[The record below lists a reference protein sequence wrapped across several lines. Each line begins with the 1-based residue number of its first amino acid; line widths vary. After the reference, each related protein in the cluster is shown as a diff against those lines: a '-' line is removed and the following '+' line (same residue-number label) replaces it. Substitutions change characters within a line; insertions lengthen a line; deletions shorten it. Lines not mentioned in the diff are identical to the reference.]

1 MFDHN
6 KKIIIREKYAYQ
18 SGAHYCSLYIFCSIP
33 IFKTPSPQNR
43 SLDFNAESV
52 LIQKNRSVRF
62 REILESEKMQRFWS
76 YFLYLVQNKKSKKK

>member
-33 IFKTPSPQNR
+33 IFKTPSLQNR
-43 SLDFNAESV
+43 SLDFNAGSV
-52 LIQKNRSVRF
+52 LIQKNRSVIF
-62 REILESEKMQRFWS
+62 REILELERKCDVFSHI
-76 YFLYLVQNKKSKKK
+76 YLYLVQNKN